1 MRVVRRFRRFAQILF
16 GLGCLAVLIVSFARE
31 ENLTP
36 VEGEELSGGDT
47 TVFDATDNAFGYSAR
62 NLRKDKKNSFFVGNS
77 FFKQNWV
84 IAPASTSARDG
95 LGPLFN
101 ARSCSAC
108 HFKDGRGRP
117 PREGEEMVSMLLRL
131 SRPGERDAKAGVRLD
146 EALGDQLQQNAIPGA
161 EGEGVPVVEYAE
173 VAGEFADGS
182 TYSLRKPSY
191 RIEKLGYGGD
201 SAEGLEISPR
211 VAPQMVGMGLL
222 EAIAEEDLIRNA
234 DPDDLDR
241 DGVSG
246 RPNWVWNHEVGV
258 NQIGR
263 FGWKA
268 NTATVREQVAG
279 AFLGDMGLT
288 TPTRT
293 HGGAS
298 LSELGVAAIAY
309 EDGDEPEVT
318 AKIFDHVVFYSSV
331 LAVPARRDVADPE
344 VLIGKQVFG
353 RLGCA
358 ECHVPE
364 FRTAVV
370 EGFPEVSGQRIFPY
384 SDLLLHDMGDGLA
397 DGRGDFE
404 ANGREWR
411 TPPLWGIGL
420 VETVNGHTEF
430 LHDGR
435 ARNLEEAVLWHGGEA
450 AVSRAGYVALGAGER
465 AAVVRFLE
473 SL

>member
-1 MRVVRRFRRFAQILF
+1 MTRMGWLGSVVVAGAVGTIFAVGGSRDL
-16 GLGCLAVLIVSFARE
+16 V
-31 ENLTP
+31 P
-36 VEGEELSGGDT
+36 VEGEELSGGET
-47 TVFDATDNAFGYSAR
+47 TVFDTTDNAFGYSAR
-62 NLRKDKKNSFFVGNS
+62 NLRKEMKNSFFVGNS

-117 PREGEEMVSMLLRL
+117 PREGEEMVSMLLRV

-161 EGEGVPVVEYAE
+161 ASEGVPVVEYAE
-173 VAGEFADGS
+173 VAGKFADG
-182 TYSLRKPSY
+182 TEYSLRQPSY
-191 RIEKLGYGGD
+191 RIEELGYGD
-201 SAEGLEISPR
+201 TAEGLEISPR

-222 EAIAEEDLIRNA
+222 EAISEEDLIRSA
-234 DPDDLDR
+234 DPDDLDG
-241 DGVSG
+241 DGISG

-258 NQIGR
+258 SQIGR

-288 TPTRT
+288 TPTRP

-318 AKIFDHVVFYSSV
+318 ERIFDHVVFYSSV

-344 VLIGKQVFG
+344 VLIGKQIFG

-384 SDLLLHDMGDGLA
+384 TDLLLHDMGTGLA

-404 ANGREWR
+404 ADGREWR

-435 ARNLEEAVLWHGGEA
+435 ARSLEEAVLWHGGEA
-450 AVSRAGYVALGAGER
+450 ERSRDAYLGLAKDER

>member
-1 MRVVRRFRRFAQILF
+1 MARINWGLIGVLGAVGALGTMFA
-16 GLGCLAVLIVSFARE
+16 LGSADDLEPMA
-31 ENLTP
+31 
-36 VEGEELSGGDT
+36 GEELSGGDT
-47 TVFDATDNAFGYSAR
+47 TVFDTTDNAFGYSAR
-62 NLRKDKKNSFFVGNS
+62 NLRKEKKNSFFVGNS

-117 PREGEEMVSMLLRL
+117 PREGEEMVSMLLRV

-161 EGEGVPVVEYAE
+161 EGEGVPVVEYSE
-173 VAGEFADGS
+173 MVGEFADG
-182 TYSLRKPSY
+182 TKYSLRVPSY
-191 RIEKLGYGGD
+191 RIEKLGYGD
-201 SAEGLEISPR
+201 TAEGLEISPR

-234 DPDDLDR
+234 DPDDLNN

-246 RPNWVWNHEVGV
+246 RPNWVWNHEIGV

-309 EDGDEPEVT
+309 EDDGEPEV
-318 AKIFDHVVFYSSV
+318 AEKIFDNVVFYSSV
-331 LAVPARRDVADPE
+331 LAVPARRDVDNPE
-344 VLIGKQVFG
+344 VLLGKKLFG

-358 ECHVPE
+358 ACHVPE
-364 FRTAVV
+364 HQTAEL
-370 EGFPEVSGQRIFPY
+370 EGLPEVSGQRIFPY
-384 SDLLLHDMGDGLA
+384 TDLLLHDMGDGLA

-404 ANGREWR
+404 ADGREWR

-435 ARNLEEAVLWHGGEA
+435 ARSLEEAVLWHGGEA
-450 AVSRAGYVALGAGER
+450 EGSRSAYVGLSKDER
-465 AAVVRFLE
+465 AAVVAFLE